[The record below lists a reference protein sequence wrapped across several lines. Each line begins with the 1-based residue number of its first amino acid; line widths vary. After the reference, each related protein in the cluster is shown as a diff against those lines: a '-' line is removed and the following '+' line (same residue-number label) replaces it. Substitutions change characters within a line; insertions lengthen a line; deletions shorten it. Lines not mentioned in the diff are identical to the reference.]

1 MRRGGGEV
9 RIALAAKNSK
19 MCVAR
24 MGSKEGEEGGVVL
37 KGLGGMVIYEVSG
50 GMEGLNPIGSG
61 KTGLKKQ
68 GAHYVVDGTKH
79 AFSLTVLGQV
89 WGHDIR
95 M

>member
-1 MRRGGGEV
+1 MRGGGGEV
-9 RIALAAKNSK
+9 RIALAAEDSK
-19 MCVAR
+19 VGVAW
-24 MGSKEGEEGGVVL
+24 MGSKRGEKGGVVL

-50 GMEGLNPIGSG
+50 GMEGLNPIGSRMAA
-61 KTGLKKQ
+61 LKKQ
-68 GAHYVVDGTKH
+68 RAHYVVDGTKH